1 MRIIN
6 IFNRYLFVG
15 GGKRVRFYSIRRTKN
30 NCIKY
35 IKNCCKTET
44 PTSLHLPYRDKAF
57 VHCFIFVFCIALHTQ
72 SILLNP
78 SCTAQVLP
86 CCIMHVNFYGMLL
99 YFVTFFVSIV
109 CRDVMLTTALNQ
121 SH

>member
-15 GGKRVRFYSIRRTKN
+15 GGKRVRFYSIRHTKN

-44 PTSLHLPYRDKAF
+44 PTSLHLPCRDKAF
-57 VHCFIFVFCIALHTQ
+57 VNCFIFVFCIALHTQ
-72 SILLNP
+72 SMLLNP

-99 YFVTFFVSIV
+99 YFVAFFVSIL
-109 CRDVMLTTALNQ
+109 CRDVMLTTALNN